1 MFNDEF
7 DFEIL
12 EALRKTSPLRD
23 LKSFKKKCEDLKLEK
38 DTENFRE
45 FIEQAKRIL
54 RITEGIDESLLNREI
69 SNLKTKEE
77 KNLYNAISSMKKE
90 NESVKD
96 LYALTPLI
104 DEFFKA
110 VLVNDENVE
119 DKNNRLS
126 LLLRL
131 RKNFETVADFTKF
144 KKV

>member
-1 MFNDEF
+1 
-7 DFEIL
+7 
-12 EALRKTSPLRD
+12 
-23 LKSFKKKCEDLKLEK
+23 
-38 DTENFRE
+38 
-45 FIEQAKRIL
+45 
-54 RITEGIDESLLNREI
+54 
-69 SNLKTKEE
+69 
-77 KNLYNAISSMKKE
+77 MKKE